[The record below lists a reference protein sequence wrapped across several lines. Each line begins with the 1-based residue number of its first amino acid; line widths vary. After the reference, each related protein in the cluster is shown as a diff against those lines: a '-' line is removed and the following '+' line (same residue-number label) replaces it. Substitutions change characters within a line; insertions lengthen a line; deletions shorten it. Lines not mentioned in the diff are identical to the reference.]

1 MNASGPARPDAA
13 PASLGELGLCL
24 WRARW
29 MLGAWMLGGVLL
41 AAAWTALSEPRFSA
55 RATILIEQ
63 ESSSGL
69 LGDLAMLAS
78 IASAPATASEL
89 SVLESRT
96 LAERVLADGV
106 DASGAWDP
114 RDERHLGLGTL
125 VDDEDLRPLALLRRK
140 LFAPPPLE
148 VPLVLPERGLFARVT
163 KSAADSPT
171 RLRLEFLDAARVR
184 LSRAGVLA
192 ELHLAV
198 RNVEELGFTPRAPLA
213 YQGLVLELEPWG
225 DCAGASFVLEHRS
238 RHEALR
244 HLQESLSVRESAL
257 NSGVIE
263 VELEDSD
270 PRRAA
275 RTVNALCQHYLD
287 SLATR
292 GQKRASKTVE
302 YVQGLLEEEFARFQE
317 NQDEVMRL
325 QQENPELIS
334 PEGTATSL
342 IEQMATLEVE
352 RVQLELAQR
361 AFTEIVAALAAGDR
375 RALAQIDST
384 LNVGVLVD
392 PITSG
397 LLAELARLDAQ
408 ASSLGADLLEG
419 HPMLAHNQAAS
430 ADLLRRTREQLQSR
444 LAGITARAGEL
455 ANIQGEM
462 RAELAAMPAGMRE
475 LAEARVELGLH
486 RELVPYLIK
495 SLQGAEITR
504 SSAETLA
511 ELVDPAAPPDALAAP
526 DFPRLAALGLLAGL
540 GAGMFFTFTRAPLR
554 ARVHRAEELAQ
565 DLGLESVTVLAQ
577 LGTRQLVFQRARAGP
592 VAESIRALRGT
603 LRFAPD
609 GSVRRSVGLTALH
622 GDDSAG
628 ALAAELA
635 LAFSSEGR
643 RTLLV
648 EADLARPAL
657 GARFELADSPGLAE
671 ELEDGRV
678 ESRGLESRGLEERGA
693 WHERVHA
700 AKNGGPDVLLSG
712 KTELVAGDLLARPSA
727 ERFSSEARARYDV
740 VVFSLPPAETL
751 AAVPGLARA
760 LDVVCLVHRART
772 RPRALVAATARALR
786 TAGVRT
792 LVGVLVEKRS

>member
-1 MNASGPARPDAA
+1 MSASESAQPDAA
-13 PASLGELGLCL
+13 PASLGELGLHL

-29 MLGAWMLGGVLL
+29 QLGAWMAGGVLL
-41 AAAWTALSEPRFSA
+41 ASAWTALAEPRFVA

-63 ESSSGL
+63 ESTSGL

-78 IASAPATASEL
+78 IASAPATASEI
-89 SVLESRT
+89 SVLESRS
-96 LAERVLADGV
+96 LAERVLAEGV
-106 DASGAWDP
+106 DSSGGWDP

-125 VDDEDLRPLALLRRK
+125 VDDEGLQPLALLRRK

-163 KSAADSPT
+163 HGTADAPT
-171 RLRLEFLDAARVR
+171 RIRLEFLDSSRVR
-184 LSRAGVLA
+184 LSRAGTLA
-192 ELHLAV
+192 ELHLDA
-198 RNVEELGFTPRAPLA
+198 RDAEELAFTPRAPLA
-213 YQGLVLELEPWG
+213 YQGLALELEPWG
-225 DCAGASFVLEHRS
+225 EYAGASFVLEHRP

-244 HLQESLSVRESAL
+244 ALQENLDVSETAL

-287 SLATR
+287 SLAAR

-334 PEGTATSL
+334 PEGAATSL

-352 RVQLELAQR
+352 RVQLELAER
-361 AFTEIVAALAAGDR
+361 AFTEIVAALEAGDR

-408 ASSLGADLLEG
+408 ESSLGTDLLEG
-419 HPMLAHNQAAS
+419 HPLLTKNQAAAS
-430 ADLLRRTREQLQSR
+430 DLVRRTREQLQSR
-444 LAGITARAGEL
+444 LVGITARKGEL
-455 ANIQGEM
+455 EGIQGEM
-462 RAELAAMPAGMRE
+462 RAELSAMPAGMRE

-495 SLQGAEITR
+495 SLQGAEISR

-511 ELVDPAAPPDALAAP
+511 ELVDPATPPPELAAP

-540 GAGMFFTFTRAPLR
+540 GAGMVSTFTRAPR
-554 ARVHRAEELAQ
+554 RSRVHRGDELAHA
-565 DLGLESVTVLAQ
+565 LGLEHVAVLPR
-577 LGTRQLVFQRARAGP
+577 LGTRELVFQRARGSP

-609 GSVRRSVGLTALH
+609 GSVRRAVGVTALG

-635 LAFSSEGR
+635 LAFASEGR

-657 GARFELADSPGLAE
+657 GARFELAESSGLAE
-671 ELEDGRV
+671 ELEANG
-678 ESRGLESRGLEERGA
+678 EPAASA
-693 WHERVHA
+693 WQERVHT
-700 AKNGGPDVLLSG
+700 AKNGGPDVLLAG
-712 KTELVAGDLLARPSA
+712 KAEAPAGDLLARSAA
-727 ERFSSEARARYDV
+727 ERFLGEARNRYDV
-740 VVFSLPPAETL
+740 VVLSLPPCEIL
-751 AAVPGLARA
+751 PAAPGLARA
-760 LDVVCLVHRART
+760 LDVLCFSHRAKT
-772 RPRALVAATARALR
+772 RPRARVEAAARALR
-786 TAGVRT
+786 AAGT
-792 LVGVLVEKRS
+792 HSLFGVLVEKRS